1 MKKYRVITS
10 ELRRFDCTYE
20 IEAESEVD
28 IYDMDYEDLQAGYV
42 NEEPSDTE
50 EYGIYSIEEIQ
61 E

>member
-20 IEAESEVD
+20 IEAESEDD
-28 IYDMDYEDLQAGYV
+28 IYDMGYEDLQYWYV

-50 EYGIYSIEEIQ
+50 QYNIDSIEEI
-61 E
+61 